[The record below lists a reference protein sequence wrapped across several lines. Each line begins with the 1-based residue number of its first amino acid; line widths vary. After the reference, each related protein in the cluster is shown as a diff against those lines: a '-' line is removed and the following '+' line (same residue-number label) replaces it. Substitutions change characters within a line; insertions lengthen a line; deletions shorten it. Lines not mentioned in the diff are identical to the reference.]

1 MPGVELNQ
9 NEMDD
14 YASHIFPVIVH
25 ASLGTHLNYP
35 DDFFEKRTASPR
47 LGRYLF
53 EQVDHGNLK
62 GTLRCLGSRSKD
74 GYVKL

>member
-1 MPGVELNQ
+1 MADVVLNQ

-14 YASHIFPVIVH
+14 CASHNFPVIVH
-25 ASLGTHLNYP
+25 APSGTHLNYP
-35 DDFFEKRTASPR
+35 DDFFVKRTASLR

-62 GTLRCLGSRSKD
+62 GTLHCLGSHSKD

>member
-1 MPGVELNQ
+1 MADVVLNK
-9 NEMDD
+9 NEKDE
-14 YASHIFPVIVH
+14 YASYIFPVIVH
-25 ASLGTHLNYP
+25 ASSGTHLNYP
-35 DDFFEKRTASPR
+35 DDFFAKRTASPR

>member
-1 MPGVELNQ
+1 MADVVLNQ
-9 NEMDD
+9 NEWMITLR
-14 YASHIFPVIVH
+14 IFSPVIVH

-53 EQVDHGNLK
+53 EQVEHGNLK
-62 GTLRCLGSRSKD
+62 GTLRCFGITLERW
-74 GYVKL
+74 LC

>member
-1 MPGVELNQ
+1 MPDVVLNQ

-35 DDFFEKRTASPR
+35 DDFFEHRTAATR

>member
-1 MPGVELNQ
+1 MADVVLNQ

-14 YASHIFPVIVH
+14 YASYIFPVIVH

-53 EQVDHGNLK
+53 EQVEHGNLK
-62 GTLRCLGSRSKD
+62 GALRCFGSRSKD